1 MLEKTSLSETE
12 FNTLYNNITRGLQ
25 DEIASLKLKISEL
38 QSQINWLERENSKY
52 L

>member
-1 MLEKTSLSETE
+1 MLEKTSLAETE
-12 FNTLYNNITRGLQ
+12 FNTLYNNHTRRLQ

>member
-1 MLEKTSLSETE
+1 MLEKTPLAETE
-12 FNTLYNNITRGLQ
+12 FNTLYNNTTRGLQ

-38 QSQINWLERENSKY
+38 KSQINWLERENSKY

>member
-1 MLEKTSLSETE
+1 MLEKTSLAETE
-12 FNTLYNNITRGLQ
+12 FNAFYNNYTRRLQ
-25 DEIASLKLKISEL
+25 DEITSLKLKISEL

>member
-1 MLEKTSLSETE
+1 MLEKTSLAETE
-12 FNTLYNNITRGLQ
+12 FNALYNDNTRALQ

-38 QSQINWLERENSKY
+38 RGQIDWLERENAKH

>member
-1 MLEKTSLSETE
+1 MLEKTSLAETE
-12 FNTLYNNITRGLQ
+12 FNALYNNKTRDLQ

-38 QSQINWLERENSKY
+38 QSQINWLEQENSKH

>member
-1 MLEKTSLSETE
+1 MLEKTPLAEQE
-12 FNTLYNNITRGLQ
+12 FNGLYDDMTRRLQ

>member
-1 MLEKTSLSETE
+1 MLEKTSLAETE
-12 FNTLYNNITRGLQ
+12 FDTLYNNATLRLQ